1 MTVDPDPT
9 PGSLRRSQTVDYE
22 SDIDNDDEFLPPALV
37 TSGFDD
43 EDYVKVRF
51 DQDIED
57 ALSFVQ
63 SLASR
68 KPSKEE
74 KSAQLLDFVDSRK
87 MEWHKTTRE
96 GQNFL
101 HILAYCN
108 SIRKPATSLQ
118 WLMSRAML
126 RLPHL
131 MGSMDKTKRTPLTVA
146 LSNGNEVFSYAA
158 CLNLKPGT
166 RQRFK
171 EPLESECENQGSDR
185 EVTCLHTALT
195 CAFNKEDLRQEIV
208 KVMCSFVP
216 DKMFTVTDHKGRT
229 PLHLAVEYERC
240 CKAQVSI
247 VEELLHWGPQALD
260 VSIQATLYSNRTFSV
275 YQYHVHTQRQVEAR
289 IRWTAEETKKKIAQ
303 GTPRKEDDGEARTSS
318 NTKKPMSRSDKTS
331 MGPPPLPRDRD
342 RDRERDR
349 TEPKVGIS
357 RAHTGAPPQDKS
369 SSSYMIAANHE
380 RTAPSYTQDKPTP
393 LPSPS
398 LHPVGSSKVSA
409 YSSAPRQDATEPPSA
424 EKERER
430 QDAAADISRQLKHLY
445 LRTQKPESAARSLNV
460 GGLGRELWFDFGP
473 PKKLTRADFRRHFGH
488 LRFDTILQ
496 YVAFPQI
503 ELDDHKQI
511 PDRRYAGKED
521 MTFFFDW
528 LKQQGVRR
536 ILKVIVDD
544 LKSPSHSDAAIEKA
558 LGPFDVEIL
567 DWRRLDLDPVSL
579 SEASQSLREVSLH
592 WSGRNSVLRAWS
604 EREGLALIPTL
615 EVINLVQNE
624 SGQGLESSERTR
636 RNLDVFEK
644 RLHESWPKDRPKP
657 IVNRPKTGGGRAL
670 VRGLSVETLSDRPER
685 SVDPHRWMQCMEN
698 FAEHFRQIPAL
709 RDKITDPDLEP
720 VEVALIDDGADIT
733 RTDLSDMKGKKFPGK
748 SFCYYQEGSTWRVS
762 PYWDSS
768 SSHGTLM
775 ARLIHKICPSAVI
788 HVIKLQTFGVE
799 NSNKLQINPDSAVKV
814 CRLYQ
819 VTCCPPNSTQA
830 IEYAAE
836 RGSQI
841 ICMSWTIKPPEGDK
855 KKEFDDAIHNA
866 LNSKGVLM
874 FCAASDQGQ
883 SADLTYPHGS
893 NRASFRIGAAKAT
906 GSMSD
911 TVGDAHDLDFIFPGH
926 QVVVNSSDDVY
937 DTDLQ
942 KFEAHSGSSVAN
954 ALAAGLAALVVECV
968 RLGVFYTNETNQHD
982 PTSAI
987 RKDDLIKIRDRNQMK
1002 YALSWIGTNRNTDNK
1017 YIEVWDTFNAVAE
1030 KLRQNEGSRIDR
1042 LENIATL
1049 ARFFLKK
1056 GVNYGE

>member
-1 MTVDPDPT
+1 MTVDPVPNQG
-9 PGSLRRSQTVDYE
+9 PRPSQTADYE
-22 SDIDNDDEFLPPALV
+22 SDIDNDDELLSSVSDTAGL
-37 TSGFDD
+37 DD
-43 EDYVKVRF
+43 EDHVKVKF
-51 DQDIED
+51 NQDIED

-68 KPSKEE
+68 KPTKEE
-74 KSAQLLDFVDSRK
+74 KSQQLLEFVDSRK

-101 HILAYCN
+101 HVLADCN
-108 SIRKPATSLQ
+108 SSRKSVTSLQ
-118 WLMSRAML
+118 WLMSRALL

-131 MGSMDKTKRTPLTVA
+131 IGSMDKKNRTPLTAA
-146 LSNGNEVFSYAA
+146 LLNKNEAFSYAA

-185 EVTCLHTALT
+185 GATCLHTALT
-195 CAFNKEDLRQEIV
+195 CEFNKEDLRQDIV

-216 DKMFTVTDHKGRT
+216 DKMFTVKDHMRRT
-229 PLHLAVEYERC
+229 PLHLAVEYDRC
-240 CKAQVSI
+240 CNAQVGI
-247 VEELLHWGPQALD
+247 VEELLRWGPQALD
-260 VSIQATLYSNRTFSV
+260 IPYQASLSV
-275 YQYHVHTQRQVEAR
+275 YQYHVRTQREAEAR
-289 IRWTAEETKKKIAQ
+289 IQQLKEENKKKANQ
-303 GTPRKEDDGEARTSS
+303 GKPRKEDENETRTSS
-318 NTKKPMSRSDKTS
+318 NTKKPISRSERTS
-331 MGPPPLPRDRD
+331 MGPPPLPKDRD
-342 RDRERDR
+342 RDRDR
-349 TEPKVGIS
+349 TEPKVGIARS
-357 RAHTGAPPQDKS
+357 HTGATSQEKS
-369 SSSYMIAANHE
+369 GSYAIAANQE
-380 RTAPSYTQDKPTP
+380 RSTSSYATVYAKERPTP

-398 LHPVGSSKVSA
+398 LHPVGSSKTSA
-409 YSSAPRQDATEPPSA
+409 YSSAPRHDATDPVSPEM
-424 EKERER
+424 EKER
-430 QDAAADISRQLKHLY
+430 QDAAANISLQLKHLY
-445 LRTQKPESAARSLNV
+445 LRTQKPENAARCLNV
-460 GGLGRELWFDFGP
+460 GGLGKELWFDFGP
-473 PKKLTRADFRRHFGH
+473 PKKLTMADFKIHFRH
-488 LRFDTILQ
+488 LQFDTILQ

-521 MTFFFDW
+521 MTFLFDW
-528 LKQQGVRR
+528 LKQQGVSR
-536 ILKVIVDD
+536 IIKVIVDD

-558 LGPFDVEIL
+558 LKPFNVEIL

-579 SEASQSLREVSLH
+579 SEVGQSLREVTLH
-592 WSGRNSVLRAWS
+592 WSGRNTVLRAWS
-604 EREGLALIPTL
+604 EKEGLALIPTL
-615 EVINLVQNE
+615 EVVNLVQTE
-624 SGQGLESSERTR
+624 GLESSQRTR
-636 RNLDVFEK
+636 QNLDTFEK
-644 RLHESWPKDRPKP
+644 RLHESWPNDRKPK
-657 IVNRPKTGGGRAL
+657 VNRPKTGGGRTL
-670 VRGLSVETLSDRPER
+670 VRGLSVETLSDRQER
-685 SVDPHRWMQCMEN
+685 SVDPHKWMQCMEN
-698 FAEHFRQIPAL
+698 FAKHFRQIPAL
-709 RDKITDPDLEP
+709 RDKITDPSLEP

-733 RTDLSDMKGKKFPGK
+733 RPDLSDLKGKKFPGK
-748 SFCYYQEGSTWRVS
+748 SFCYYQDGSTWRVS

-768 SSHGTLM
+768 SGHGTLM
-775 ARLIHKICPSAVI
+775 ARLIRKICPSAVI
-788 HVIKLQTFGVE
+788 HVIKLQTFDVE
-799 NSNKLQINPDSAVKV
+799 NSNKLQINPDSAIK
-814 CRLYQ
+814 
-819 VTCCPPNSTQA
+819 A

-841 ICMSWTIKPPEGDK
+841 ICMSWTIKPPEGDN
-855 KKEFDDAIHNA
+855 KKEFDNAIHHA

-874 FCAASDQGQ
+874 FCAASDQGK

-893 NRASFRIGAAKAT
+893 NRGSFRIGAAKAT

-937 DTDLQ
+937 DKDLQ

-954 ALAAGLAALVVECV
+954 ALAAGLSALVIECV
-968 RLGVFYTNETNQHD
+968 RLGVFYTNETKQSD

>member
-1 MTVDPDPT
+1 MTVDPDPNQD
-9 PGSLRRSQTVDYE
+9 LRRSQTADYE

-37 TSGFDD
+37 TAGFED
-43 EDYVKVRF
+43 EDHVKVRF

-68 KPSKEE
+68 KPTKEE
-74 KSAQLLDFVDSRK
+74 KSQQLLEFVDSRK

-101 HILAYCN
+101 HVLAYCN

-131 MGSMDKTKRTPLTVA
+131 IGSMDKTKRTPLTVA

-195 CAFNKEDLRQEIV
+195 CAFNKEDLRQDIV
-208 KVMCSFVP
+208 KIMCSFVP
-216 DKMFTVTDHKGRT
+216 DKMFTVKDHKGRT

-240 CKAQVSI
+240 CKAQVGI

-260 VSIQATLYSNRTFSV
+260 IPIQASLYSNQTFSV
-275 YQYHVHTQRQVEAR
+275 YQYHVHTQRQAEAKIQR
-289 IRWTAEETKKKIAQ
+289 TMEENKKKTNQ
-303 GTPRKEDDGEARTSS
+303 GAPRKEDDNETRTSS
-318 NTKKPMSRSDKTS
+318 NTKKPISRPEKTS

-342 RDRERDR
+342 RDRDR
-349 TEPKVGIS
+349 TEPKVGIARS
-357 RAHTGAPPQDKS
+357 HTGAPSQEKS
-369 SSSYMIAANHE
+369 GSYVIAANQE
-380 RTAPSYTQDKPTP
+380 RSASSYGTVYTQEKLTP

-398 LHPVGSSKVSA
+398 LHPVGASKTSA
-409 YSSAPRQDATEPPSA
+409 YSSAPRQDAADPYSP
-424 EKERER
+424 EKEKER

-445 LRTQKPESAARSLNV
+445 LRTQKPENAARCLSV
-460 GGLGRELWFDFGP
+460 GGLGKELWFDFGP
-473 PKKLTRADFRRHFGH
+473 AKKLTRADFRRHFGH

-528 LKQQGVRR
+528 LRQQGVSR
-536 ILKVIVDD
+536 IIKVIVDD

-558 LGPFDVEIL
+558 LKPFNVEIL

-579 SEASQSLREVSLH
+579 SEVGQCLREVTLH

-604 EREGLALIPTL
+604 EKEGLAMIPTL
-615 EVINLVQNE
+615 EVVNLVQTE
-624 SGQGLESSERTR
+624 GLESSERTR
-636 RNLDVFEK
+636 QNLDAFEQ
-644 RLHESWPKDRPKP
+644 RLHESWPNDKKPK
-657 IVNRPKTGGGRAL
+657 VNRPKTGGGRTL
-670 VRGLSVETLSDRPER
+670 VRGLSVETLSDRQER

-709 RDKITDPDLEP
+709 RDRITDPSLEP

-733 RTDLSDMKGKKFPGK
+733 RPDLSDLKGKKFPGK

-768 SSHGTLM
+768 SGHGTLM

-788 HVIKLQTFGVE
+788 HVIKLQTFDVE
-799 NSNKLQINPDSAVKV
+799 NSNKLQINPDSAIK
-814 CRLYQ
+814 
-819 VTCCPPNSTQA
+819 A

-874 FCAASDQGQ
+874 FCAASDQGK

-937 DTDLQ
+937 DKDLQ

-954 ALAAGLAALVVECV
+954 ALAAGLSALVIECV
-968 RLGVFYTNETNQHD
+968 RLGVFYTNETKQSD

-987 RKDDLIKIRDRNQMK
+987 RKDDLVKIRDRNQMK